1 MAKTSEL
8 SSVRVTPAVLRRMP
22 LPQPGAGGD
31 KNERGRVL
39 IVGGAREMPGAII
52 LAATAALRAG
62 AGKLQVATAQSI
74 APFVALAL
82 PEARVFGL
90 PETGAAGD
98 LDPKRA
104 ADIIAERAEKND
116 AVLLGPGMVDENGAS
131 TLALHLA
138 AHLAKAGGETILVL
152 DAAALSVFKGNSGIL
167 HGLNGRAVVTPHAGE
182 AAQMLGR
189 KKERIAANSAETAQ
203 RAARNLRV
211 VFALKGRE
219 TFIAG
224 PGADDVLYRNEAG
237 NVGLATSGSGDT
249 LAGIIAGLAARGA
262 DPLQAAVWG
271 VYLHAKAGDRMAE
284 RVGPLGFL
292 ARELLGEVPRLM
304 GTLGRPE
311 TPRDKASNK
320 ASKTKK

>member
-1 MAKTSEL
+1 MAKASEVR
-8 SSVRVTPAVLRRMP
+8 SVRVTPSVLRRMP

-31 KNERGRVL
+31 KDTRGRVL

-62 AGKLQVATAQSI
+62 AGKLQVATARSI

-90 PETGAAGD
+90 PEKGPAGD
-98 LDPKRA
+98 MAPEA
-104 ADIIAERAEKND
+104 ADEIAGRARKND
-116 AVLLGPGMVDENGAS
+116 AVLLGPGMVDEKA
-131 TLALHLA
+131 AAVFVARLA
-138 AHLAKAGGETILVL
+138 ACLSEPGSETTLVL
-152 DAAALSVFKGNSGIL
+152 DAAALSTLKNAPTIL

-182 AAQMLGR
+182 AAQLLGED
-189 KKERIAANSAETAQ
+189 KERIMERAAETAR
-203 RAARNLRV
+203 RAARRLRV
-211 VFALKGRE
+211 AFALKGRE

-224 PGADDVLYRNEAG
+224 PGEADVLYRNEAG

-249 LAGIIAGLAARGA
+249 LAGIVAGLAERGA
-262 DPLQAAVWG
+262 SPLQAAVWG
-271 VYLHAKAGDRMAE
+271 VYLHAKAGDRTAE

-304 GTLGRPE
+304 AILGRPE
-311 TPRDKASNK
+311 RRGG
-320 ASKTKK
+320 KK

>member
-1 MAKTSEL
+1 
-8 SSVRVTPAVLRRMP
+8 MP
-22 LPQPGAGGD
+22 LPQSGAGGD
-31 KNERGRVL
+31 KNTRGRVL

-62 AGKLQVATAQSI
+62 AGKLQVATAKSI

-90 PETGAAGD
+90 PETGTAGD
-98 LDPKRA
+98 LAREA
-104 ADIIAERAEKND
+104 ADEIAEHAQKND
-116 AVLLGPGMVDENGAS
+116 AVLLGPGMVDENGAAA
-131 TLALHLA
+131 LALHLA
-138 AHLAKAGGETILVL
+138 VALAQTGSETVLVL
-152 DAAALSVFKGNSGIL
+152 DAAALSVLKENTNVL

-189 KKERIAANSAETAQ
+189 DKEQITTNAAQTAR
-203 RAARNLRV
+203 RAARDCRT
-211 VFALKGRE
+211 VFALKGTT

-262 DPLQAAVWG
+262 SPLQAAAWG
-271 VYLHAKAGDRMAE
+271 VYLHAKAGDRMATQ
-284 RVGPLGFL
+284 VGPLGFL

-304 GTLGRPE
+304 AALGRPARRE
-311 TPRDKASNK
+311 G
-320 ASKTKK
+320 KK

>member
-1 MAKTSEL
+1 MAKSSEPR
-8 SSVRVTPAVLRRMP
+8 SRRVTPAVLRRMP

-31 KNERGRVL
+31 KDARGRVL

-90 PETGAAGD
+90 PESGPAGD
-98 LDPKRA
+98 MDKSA
-104 ADIIAERAEKND
+104 ADEIAERAQKND
-116 AVLLGPGMVDENGAS
+116 AVLLGPGMVAEDAAA
-131 TLALHLA
+131 TFAIRLA
-138 AHLAKAGGETILVL
+138 ARLSEVGDETTLVL
-152 DAAALSVFKGNSGIL
+152 DATALSALKNNPVAL
-167 HGLNGRAVVTPHAGE
+167 HGLNGRAILTPHAGE
-182 AAQMLGR
+182 AAQMLG
-189 KKERIAANSAETAQ
+189 KGKAKITAQAAETAR
-203 RAARNLRV
+203 RAARDLRA

-224 PGADDVLYRNEAG
+224 PDPAGALYRNEAG

-249 LAGIIAGLAARGA
+249 LAGIVAGLAARGA
-262 DPLQAAVWG
+262 SPLQAAVWG
-271 VYLHAKAGDRMAE
+271 VYLHASAGDRMAQQ
-284 RVGPLGFL
+284 VGPLGFL

-304 GTLGRPE
+304 AAIGQSK
-311 TPRDKASNK
+311 PRASP
-320 ASKTKK
+320 KTKK